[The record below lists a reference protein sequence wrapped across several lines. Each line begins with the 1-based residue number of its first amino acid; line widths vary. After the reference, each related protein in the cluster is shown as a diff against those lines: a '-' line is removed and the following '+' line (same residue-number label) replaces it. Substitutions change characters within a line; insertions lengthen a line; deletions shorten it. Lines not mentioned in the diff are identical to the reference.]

1 MIMDSDGKGKAKSL
15 NGSSSVILCNHLQF
29 LLVFKILSSETVQTM
44 KCNTFV
50 WKEKIL
56 VHQWNIK
63 WTIKHYQSCDCS
75 KFTFGRCIDFIKMHL
90 LVTGQLF
97 K

>member
-1 MIMDSDGKGKAKSL
+1 MDSDGKGKAKSL

-56 VHQWNIK
+56 VHQ
-63 WTIKHYQSCDCS
+63 
-75 KFTFGRCIDFIKMHL
+75 
-90 LVTGQLF
+90 
-97 K
+97 

>member
-1 MIMDSDGKGKAKSL
+1 MDSDCKGKAKSL
-15 NGSSSVILCNHLQF
+15 NGSNSVILCNHFQF

-56 VHQWNIK
+56 VH
-63 WTIKHYQSCDCS
+63 
-75 KFTFGRCIDFIKMHL
+75 
-90 LVTGQLF
+90 
-97 K
+97 